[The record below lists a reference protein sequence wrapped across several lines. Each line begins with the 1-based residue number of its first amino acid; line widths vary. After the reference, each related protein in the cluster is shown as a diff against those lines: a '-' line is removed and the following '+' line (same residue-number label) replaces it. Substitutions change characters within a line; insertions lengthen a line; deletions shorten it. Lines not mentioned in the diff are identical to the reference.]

1 MTTSF
6 VGLENLPNVYFR
18 DISIS
23 SIDNID
29 GQQMFSKV
37 EIKLIVKDTKI
48 DGKFQWVNDDLLNTY
63 LNVKILQSL
72 DKDFTEQ
79 LTAGRYTLQLFDYQ
93 RSLQFDRNLVKTN
106 MKRLRANSDP
116 EQYSVGNN
124 TYEFEYKFSFDI
136 PSSMV
141 VDVAYFACIS
151 LNLDMLETDFAADF
165 NNDQIKYFQGPVS
178 SEKIFVDNKLQ
189 TKTNVFYLPDNDI
202 WSGPVHLH
210 DGEYMAGAFH
220 SPNYHPVLRLSELQN
235 LKLKD
240 KRLPVEKEKKLNEI
254 PNNLIMM
261 ANSYDTRDSKGNIKR
276 LFPINIEAIFLQ
288 KTKYGTL
295 IRDIDPILYEKT
307 INNFLIHKMTIKR
320 KFVKKIK
327 ASNTFK
333 NKKTTFEIYGDR
345 TQTSLIASDLSPN
358 EIKALQTD
366 ESDIEEVHI
375 GHKKHRYFSYV
386 DKKIKFL
393 KYGNY
398 IHSVEIDFKDK
409 TEETLL
415 NLLKQYKTDIK
426 ELEEYNLRSVK
437 PIYKN
442 ENKFFN
448 DSFYENEK
456 SIYNLEN
463 IQNIEIAP
471 WNRAPQNFMNLKS
484 YLYELSIDKKQQ
496 VYQKEFNSINP
507 KTGTSS
513 GITSF
518 ISKYKNLI
526 KEFADKFNPKNPS
539 QGIFD
544 NNRSPKQTGTSAPSI
559 YVFISKNYDKII
571 SSNVGTT
578 GYGLFDETEDANSVG
593 ILQIGRESY
602 SKRKDIEVSR
612 FFSGNPTL
620 DLEESK
626 HLTQEEIAAVTD
638 VASYS
643 TSHFSPIRLF
653 HGGRNVDLNDSK
665 RTDDNFLNNTLDNIL
680 QNRKRN
686 QIFSRNVS
694 LSTPQR
700 KNSSNDKVASF
711 QDATDYLASD
721 SKFLQLGTE
730 FDSESLELFE
740 KILVKD
746 KFMTSI
752 YKKRSAKMTKTF
764 DLKSQNNIVLKTLRD
779 KKKSNLKLL
788 KKMPLHIKSLVTS
801 RSTNVKTNFLSSI
814 EDVLAS
820 EKQNN
825 KLLIQH
831 FAVQVIEYFDGFKK
845 NKAGNEIFGFPMWKT
860 LDLDSFTIKND
871 SNLLCRTRPIV
882 DEMMDLTLPPELDF
896 EVFDKIF
903 IIKGNT
909 NMTSNEAQNNLFNA
923 FAFNF
928 LENENV
934 NYDYSTTNPV
944 VQSYKEAGP
953 FTEAPKPNKAA
964 SNLSA
969 PTRNQALSSR
979 QRRSRSRSIPRGSY

>member
-23 SIDNID
+23 SMDNAD

-37 EIKLIVKDTKI
+37 DIKLIVKDTKI

-79 LTAGRYTLQLFDYQ
+79 LTAGRYTLQPFDYQ
-93 RSLQFDRNLVKTN
+93 RSLQFDRNFVKIN
-106 MKRLRANSDP
+106 MKRLRVNSDP

-124 TYEFEYKFSFDI
+124 TYEFEYKFSFEI
-136 PSSMV
+136 LSSMV
-141 VDVAYFACIS
+141 ANIAYFACIS
-151 LNLDMLETDFAADF
+151 LNLDMLGTDFAADF
-165 NNDQIKYFQGPVS
+165 NSDQTKYFQGPIS
-178 SEKIFVDNKLQ
+178 SEKVFVDNKLQ

-202 WSGPVHLH
+202 WSGPVHLR

-220 SPNYHPVLRLSELQN
+220 SPDYHPTLRLSELQN

-240 KRLPVEKEKKLNEI
+240 NRIPVEKEKKLNEI
-254 PNNLIMM
+254 PDNLILMG
-261 ANSYDTRDSKGNIKR
+261 NSYDTRDSKGNIKR

-295 IRDIDPILYEKT
+295 IRDIDPMLYKKT
-307 INNFLIHKMTIKR
+307 INNFLIYKMVIKR

-327 ASNTFK
+327 ASSAFK
-333 NKKTTFEIYGDR
+333 NKKTAFEIYGNR
-345 TQTSLIASDLSPN
+345 TQVSLIASDLGPN
-358 EIKALQTD
+358 QIKAL
-366 ESDIEEVHI
+366 ESDEANIEEVHI
-375 GHKKHRYFSYV
+375 SHKEHRYFSYV
-386 DKKIKFL
+386 DKKIKSL
-393 KYGNY
+393 KYGNF
-398 IHSVEIDFKDK
+398 IHSLEITFKDK
-409 TEETLL
+409 TEKILL
-415 NLLKQYKTDIK
+415 DLLKQYKTDIK
-426 ELEEYNLRSVK
+426 ELEEYNLRSLK

-448 DSFYENEK
+448 NSFYENEK
-456 SIYNLEN
+456 AIYNLEN
-463 IQNIEIAP
+463 MQNIEIAP
-471 WNRAPQNFMNLKS
+471 WNKAPQNFMNLKS

-526 KEFADKFNPKNPS
+526 KEFADKFDPKSPS

-559 YVFISKNYDKII
+559 YVFVSKNYDKII
-571 SSNVGTT
+571 SSNVNTT

-593 ILQIGRESY
+593 ILQIGRKSY
-602 SKRKDIEVSR
+602 SNRKDIEVER

-626 HLTQEEIAAVTD
+626 HLTEEEIAAVTD
-638 VASYS
+638 IASYS

-653 HGGRNVDLNDSK
+653 HGGRNVDLSDSK

-680 QNRKRN
+680 QNKKRN

-694 LSTPQR
+694 LSTPKR

-740 KILVKD
+740 EILVKD
-746 KFMTSI
+746 KFMTSL
-752 YKKRSAKMTKTF
+752 YKKRNTKMTKTF

-814 EDVLAS
+814 EDILAS

-831 FAVQVIEYFDGFKK
+831 FAVQIVEYFDGFKK
-845 NKAGNEIFGFPMWKT
+845 NKAGNEIFGLPIWKT
-860 LDLDSFTIKND
+860 LDSESFTLKRD
-871 SNLLCRTRPIV
+871 RDLLCRTRSIV
-882 DEMMDLTLPPELDF
+882 DEMVDLSLPPELDF
-896 EVFDKIF
+896 EIFDNIF
-903 IIKGNT
+903 IIKGN
-909 NMTSNEAQNNLFNA
+909 NNGNGNGVQNNLLNA

-928 LENENV
+928 LENEDV

-944 VQSYKEAGP
+944 VQPYKETGP
-953 FTEAPKPNKAA
+953 FTEAPAPSKGA

-969 PTRNQALSSR
+969 PTRNQTLSSR
-979 QRRSRSRSIPRGSY
+979 QRRSRSRSSY